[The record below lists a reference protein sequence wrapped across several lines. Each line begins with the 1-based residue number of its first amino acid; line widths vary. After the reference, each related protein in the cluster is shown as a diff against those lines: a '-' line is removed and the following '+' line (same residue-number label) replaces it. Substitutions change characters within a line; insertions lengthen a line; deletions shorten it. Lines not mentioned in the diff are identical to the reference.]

1 MSDQLREVV
10 RTALGEMVAES
21 REPLTYDRVV
31 SIGHQPAV
39 RRSGMVWSVAG
50 FLVVVVAVA
59 AVAWLRPFGDSVP
72 PAADSEANL
81 DTFSPVGVIPGLTGE
96 NEIELTE
103 IDPSPSDDNYLWDR
117 AYSIEG
123 VERVNVGRAGPGFL
137 AAAHRDPGEEWRC
150 SGANGGYGC
159 ADARDPRPDVGGFTG
174 GGPGVRAWTWSNV
187 PVQAAVVAFTEPD
200 GRVTWQRPAD
210 QFVMFLDT
218 VNSDCGCQMD
228 AFDVGGKLIVSTTA
242 EG

>member
-21 REPLTYDRVV
+21 REPLAYDRVV
-31 SIGHQPAV
+31 STGRRPAV
-39 RRSGMVWSVAG
+39 RRSGTVWAVAG
-50 FLVVVVAVA
+50 FLAVVMAVA
-59 AVAWLRPFGDSVP
+59 AVAWLRPLGEAVSPV
-72 PAADSEANL
+72 ADTPS
-81 DTFSPVGVIPGLTGE
+81 TFSPVGVIPGLTGE

-103 IDPSPSDDNYLWDR
+103 IDPSPSSDDFLWDR

-123 VERVNVGRAGPGFL
+123 IGRVDVGRAGPGFL
-137 AAAHRDPGEEWRC
+137 AAAHRDPGEDLRC
-150 SGANGGYGC
+150 YGANGGYGC

-174 GGPGVRAWTWSNV
+174 GGPGVRAWTWTNV

-210 QFVMFLDT
+210 QFVMFLNT
-218 VNSDCGCQMD
+218 VNSDCGCHMD